1 MDNLCIE
8 DQTLE
13 ETTIK
18 TDLEIDISEI
28 EENLEIENEIDVD
41 SMPEKTSNSESLVFK
56 SKSMLIFSVYGSLLI
71 SSVSRF
77 CWSQSFS
84 NKFFFHEPICFP
96 DQLLLSSQVEETKKQ
111 VPYAL
116 HHNPLL
122 IINRS

>member
-1 MDNLCIE
+1 MCTDIKENMDNLCIE

-41 SMPEKTSNSESLVFK
+41 SMPEKTSNSENLVLK
-56 SKSMLIFSVYGSLLI
+56 SKSLLIFSVYNSLLI

-77 CWSQSFS
+77 W
-84 NKFFFHEPICFP
+84 
-96 DQLLLSSQVEETKKQ
+96 
-111 VPYAL
+111 
-116 HHNPLL
+116 
-122 IINRS
+122 